1 MWCIVWGAK
10 VMLMSVGIVWFVL
23 MCWSLGGWISICVG
37 KSGVVLRRE
46 GIVWLH
52 CGWFKFWVWRG
63 GEFAVGILASGV
75 SGWGGG
81 VGVGGSQGGI

>member
-1 MWCIVWGAK
+1 M
-10 VMLMSVGIVWFVL
+10 
-23 MCWSLGGWISICVG
+23 
-37 KSGVVLRRE
+37 RE

>member
-1 MWCIVWGAK
+1 M
-10 VMLMSVGIVWFVL
+10 
-23 MCWSLGGWISICVG
+23 
-37 KSGVVLRRE
+37 RE

-81 VGVGGSQGGI
+81 VGVGGSQGGSVAVCVFLGTWDL